1 MFVRLLLTA
10 VLAAGLASAQRGGG
24 GGDMGGEGDMGGGGG
39 GKRGA
44 GGMGAGGMG
53 GGMPGGMR
61 RQTKEELLLEKLKL
75 NKDQK
80 EEAMK
85 ILSAAREKAAPV
97 RDQLTKG
104 RQVIVSVMLEKREDD
119 VRKLMGDY
127 AIVSAQMTG
136 IEAEAFGKIYALLK
150 PNQQSKAP
158 QAFELMAGM
167 FSGGGMQGGGG
178 RGRDQGRN

>member
-1 MFVRLLLTA
+1 MLVRLFLTA

-24 GGDMGGEGDMGGGGG
+24 GGGGDMGGEG
-39 GKRGA
+39 
-44 GGMGAGGMG
+44 GGMGRGDGMSAGGMG

-61 RQTKEELLLEKLKL
+61 RQTKEELLLDKLKL

-104 RQVIVSVMLEKREDD
+104 RQVIVSAMLEKREED
-119 VRKLMGDY
+119 VKKLMGDY
-127 AIVSAQMTG
+127 AVVSAQMTG
-136 IEAEAFGKIYALLK
+136 IEAEAFGKI
-150 PNQQSKAP
+150 
-158 QAFELMAGM
+158 
-167 FSGGGMQGGGG
+167 
-178 RGRDQGRN
+178 